1 MAPKGSQSEEGTTNR
16 ASVAQRVFGPL
27 VLALSGSQRTG
38 YWCCAEVSLFFPLL
52 GGREEER
59 VMKMILGRSGKVFHF
74 SVAPN
79 LGLGPT

>member
-27 VLALSGSQRTG
+27 VLALGGSQRTG
-38 YWCCAEVSLFFPLL
+38 YLVLRGSFTFFPAL